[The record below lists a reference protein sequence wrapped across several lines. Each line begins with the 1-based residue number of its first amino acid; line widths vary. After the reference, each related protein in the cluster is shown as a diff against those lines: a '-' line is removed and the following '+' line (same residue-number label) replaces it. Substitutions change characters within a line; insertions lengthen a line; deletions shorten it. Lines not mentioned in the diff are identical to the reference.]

1 MSQIRLLHLRWIP
14 LVHFLSWGFNGSSRG
29 NPDLTG
35 MGGLVHMTLII
46 QTLIAFLG
54 ASSVCTADEADSHA
68 MAVRLSTCSDDELAL
83 IIGGGLVL
91 HAEHLFGFW
100 FRILSL
106 DYRRSN

>member
-1 MSQIRLLHLRWIP
+1 
-14 LVHFLSWGFNGSSRG
+14 
-29 NPDLTG
+29 
-35 MGGLVHMTLII
+35 MTLII
-46 QTLIAFLG
+46 LTLIAFLG